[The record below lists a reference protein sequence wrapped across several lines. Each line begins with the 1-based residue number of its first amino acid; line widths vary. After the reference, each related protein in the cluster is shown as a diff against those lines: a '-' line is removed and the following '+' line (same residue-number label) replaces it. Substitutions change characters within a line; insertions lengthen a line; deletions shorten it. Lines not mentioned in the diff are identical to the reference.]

1 MINRRFTNSA
11 DDMKKRYLWKGESN
25 RGFGTYRP
33 CRCGCDYRDGV
44 LGVGYLSASDDD
56 GNGFTIWIEDER
68 IYARVKRALRSTSC
82 ARSTTICTNCNEGLQ
97 NAALPKPDQVWLLS
111 QVRRATIN
119 DQRAVLAWLTGKFK
133 LPAPPKS

>member
-1 MINRRFTNSA
+1 M
-11 DDMKKRYLWKGESN
+11 
-25 RGFGTYRP
+25 
-33 CRCGCDYRDGV
+33 

-56 GNGFTIWIEDER
+56 GNGFTIWIDDER
-68 IYARVKRALRSTSC
+68 IYARVKLALRSTTRAKR
-82 ARSTTICTNCNEGLQ
+82 ARRSHKLYEGLQ

-133 LPAPPKS
+133 LPTPPKS